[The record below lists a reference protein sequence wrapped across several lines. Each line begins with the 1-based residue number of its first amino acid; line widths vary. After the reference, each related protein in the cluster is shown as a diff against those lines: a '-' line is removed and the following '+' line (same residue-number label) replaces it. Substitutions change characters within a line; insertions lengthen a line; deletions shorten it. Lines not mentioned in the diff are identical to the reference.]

1 MSRFLDPF
9 QRWKMGFRDAFFVV
23 ILIFFCFSRNNAEA
37 LGFVKG
43 MVEWVGSSK
52 SNVFKPRRSYIQM
65 VLSIFSFPS
74 QLLWVGHGVVW
85 ELESARARRGRH
97 PQRSEYLGRSVS
109 VRVGGSSKRTKDL
122 LHVSASAVP
131 KGNEAWTLD
140 KTRERLGP
148 FTLASSWLHTLWND

>member
-1 MSRFLDPF
+1 MFFSGEKNRPPKMSRFLDPF

-74 QLLWVGHGVVW
+74 PVAMGWLWGGLGARVSPGSTGSPPTAQHSREGPLDSLFWPSPACVV
-85 ELESARARRGRH
+85 H
-97 PQRSEYLGRSVS
+97 H
-109 VRVGGSSKRTKDL
+109 RVDL
-122 LHVSASAVP
+122 
-131 KGNEAWTLD
+131 
-140 KTRERLGP
+140 REPGPWRL
-148 FTLASSWLHTLWND
+148 T

>member
-1 MSRFLDPF
+1 MFYLFYSGEKNRPPKTSRFLDPF

-74 QLLWVGHGVVW
+74 QLPWVGYGVVW

-97 PQRSEYLGRSVS
+97 PQRSTEGR
-109 VRVGGSSKRTKDL
+109 GL
-122 LHVSASAVP
+122 LIVCSAS
-131 KGNEAWTLD
+131 
-140 KTRERLGP
+140 GP
-148 FTLASSWLHTLWND
+148 PPLA

>member
-1 MSRFLDPF
+1 MFYLFYGGEKNRPPKTSRFLDPF

-74 QLLWVGHGVVW
+74 QLLWVGYGGGLGARVSPGSTGSPPPAKPRREGPLDSLFWPSPACVVHHRVD
-85 ELESARARRGRH
+85 LRATG
-97 PQRSEYLGRSVS
+97 P
-109 VRVGGSSKRTKDL
+109 
-122 LHVSASAVP
+122 
-131 KGNEAWTLD
+131 W
-140 KTRERLGP
+140 RL
-148 FTLASSWLHTLWND
+148 T

>member
-1 MSRFLDPF
+1 MLSLDSEALYLFYSGEKIVPRKMSRFLDPF

-23 ILIFFCFSRNNAEA
+23 ILIFFCFSRNSAEA

-74 QLLWVGHGVVW
+74 QLLWVGCGVVW

-97 PQRSEYLGRSVS
+97 PQRSTERS
-109 VRVGGSSKRTKDL
+109 GL
-122 LHVSASAVP
+122 LIVCS
-131 KGNEAWTLD
+131 
-140 KTRERLGP
+140 GP
-148 FTLASSWLHTLWND
+148 PPLA